1 MSPLPSSPVRP
12 VRAEPGRVLQTTGV
26 VDTDALGA
34 GGVFL
39 RPGDWLFG
47 QGPLRVSTLLGSC
60 IAIAL
65 WSPRLRL
72 GAVCHCLLP
81 ENPAWAPGLPEDG
94 RFVADAGRWMERRL
108 RAAGC
113 DWQELEASLAG
124 GAGTGLSTVGAAN
137 IAWAQ
142 RWAAERGITYAQ
154 QDVGGRV
161 VRRLTFHLADGRL
174 SIAHGGRFGPQ
185 DGPI

>member
-1 MSPLPSSPVRP
+1 MSRLTLPAARHPRLALP
-12 VRAEPGRVLQTTGV
+12 QLLQTTGV

-65 WSPRLRL
+65 WAPRLRL
-72 GAVCHCLLP
+72 GAMCHCLLP
-81 ENPAWAPGLPEDG
+81 DNPMRAPGAADDG
-94 RFVADAGRWMERRL
+94 RYGADAGQWMENQL

-113 DWQELEASLAG
+113 GWDEVEASLAG
-124 GAGTGLSTVGAAN
+124 GAGAGVSTIGAAN

-142 RWAAERGITYAQ
+142 RWAAQRGLAYTQ

-161 VRRLTFHLADGRL
+161 VRRLTFNLADGHL
-174 SIAHGGRFGPQ
+174 TIAHGGRLGPQ
-185 DGPI
+185 ESTP